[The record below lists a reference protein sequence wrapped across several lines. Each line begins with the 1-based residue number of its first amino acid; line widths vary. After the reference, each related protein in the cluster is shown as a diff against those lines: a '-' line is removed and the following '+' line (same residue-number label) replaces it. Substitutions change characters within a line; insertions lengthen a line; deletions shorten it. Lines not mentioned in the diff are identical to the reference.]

1 MPARSDFSEDRR
13 ACLASK
19 AGVVRQARR
28 SEIKVKFVL
37 VDRIV
42 ALEPGRRI
50 VARKALSLAE
60 EYLADHFPTFPVMP
74 GVLMVEAMTEA
85 AGWLLQ
91 ATHDFAYSTME
102 LAEVRNVTYKNFVRP
117 GEVLEIEVTARQIAP
132 GRSEF
137 DGIGRCNGLEMVRGR
152 LTLRHG
158 QADAAIHD
166 RIVAEAKARFALL
179 TPDLAVATTPAG
191 NT

>member
-1 MPARSDFSEDRR
+1 MAREPWRVWSLHRPVASE
-13 ACLASK
+13 AM
-19 AGVVRQARR
+19 
-28 SEIKVKFVL
+28 VKFVL
-37 VDRIV
+37 LDRIV
-42 ALEPGRRI
+42 VLEPGKRI

-91 ATHDFAYSTME
+91 ATHGFAYSTLE
-102 LAEVRNVTYKNFVRP
+102 LAEARNVTYKNFVRP
-117 GEVLEIEVTARQIAP
+117 GEVLEIEVNVRKSAD

-137 DGIGRCNGLEMVRGR
+137 DGVGRCNGLEMVRGR

-158 QADAAIHD
+158 RVTGQALHE
-166 RIVAEAKARFALL
+166 RIVRDAKARFDLL
-179 TPDLAVATTPAG
+179 AMDLDAGDAPAATQPAASG
-191 NT
+191 PASK

>member
-1 MPARSDFSEDRR
+1 M
-13 ACLASK
+13 
-19 AGVVRQARR
+19 
-28 SEIKVKFVL
+28 KFVL
-37 VDRIV
+37 LDRIV
-42 ALEPGRRI
+42 TLEPAQRI

-91 ATHDFAYSTME
+91 ATHNFAYSVME

-117 GEVLEIEVTARQIAP
+117 GEVLEIEVTVRQIGE

-152 LTLRHG
+152 LALRHG
-158 QADAAIHD
+158 RLDGVLHEQVVAAS
-166 RIVAEAKARFALL
+166 KARFGLL
-179 TPDLAVATTPAG
+179 AMDMGTAVTSDQ
-191 NT
+191 

>member
-1 MPARSDFSEDRR
+1 LSE
-13 ACLASK
+13 A
-19 AGVVRQARR
+19 V
-28 SEIKVKFVL
+28 VKFVL
-37 VDRIV
+37 LDRIV
-42 ALEPGRRI
+42 VLEPAKRI

-91 ATHDFAYSTME
+91 ASHDFAYSLLE

-117 GEVLEIEVTARQIAP
+117 GEVLEIEVTVRKAEP
-132 GRSEF
+132 GCTEF

-152 LTLRHG
+152 LSLRHG
-158 QADAAIHD
+158 RVSTDAMHD
-166 RIVAEAKARFALL
+166 RIVTDARARFGLLARDLSAGAL
-179 TPDLAVATTPAG
+179 PAG
-191 NT
+191 AAPGGSGPISQ

>member
-1 MPARSDFSEDRR
+1 M
-13 ACLASK
+13 
-19 AGVVRQARR
+19 
-28 SEIKVKFVL
+28 KFVL
-37 VDRIV
+37 LDRIV
-42 ALEPGRRI
+42 VLEPARRI

-91 ATHDFAYSTME
+91 ATHGFAYSMLE

-117 GEVLEIEVTARQIAP
+117 GEVLEIEVSVRKIQD

-158 QADAAIHD
+158 RVDGESLHE
-166 RIVAEAKARFALL
+166 RIVADAKARYGLL
-179 TPDLAVATTPAG
+179 AMDLDAGDAPVGSQPTASAPASK
-191 NT
+191 

>member
-1 MPARSDFSEDRR
+1 M
-13 ACLASK
+13 
-19 AGVVRQARR
+19 
-28 SEIKVKFVL
+28 KFVL
-37 VDRIV
+37 LDRIV
-42 ALEPGRRI
+42 ILEPAQRI

-91 ATHDFAYSTME
+91 STHDFAYSVME

-117 GEVLEIEVTARQIAP
+117 GEVLEIEVTVRQIGE

-137 DGIGRCNGLEMVRGR
+137 DGTGRCNGLEMVRGR
-152 LTLRHG
+152 LALRHG
-158 QADAAIHD
+158 RLDGVLHEQVVAA
-166 RIVAEAKARFALL
+166 AKGRFGLL
-179 TPDLAVATTPAG
+179 AMDMQTAVVSSQ
-191 NT
+191 

>member
-1 MPARSDFSEDRR
+1 M
-13 ACLASK
+13 
-19 AGVVRQARR
+19 
-28 SEIKVKFVL
+28 KFVL
-37 VDRIV
+37 LDRIV
-42 ALEPGRRI
+42 VLEPAKRI

-91 ATHDFAYSTME
+91 VTSGFAYSTLE

-117 GEVLEIEVTARQIAP
+117 GEVLEIEVTVRKADV
-132 GRSEF
+132 GRTEF
-137 DGIGRCNGLEMVRGR
+137 EGLGRCNGLEMVRGR

-158 QADAAIHD
+158 RLDDASLHEKIL
-166 RIVAEAKARFALL
+166 AEAKARFNLL
-179 TPDLAVATTPAG
+179 AFDLNAVAQMVSQ
-191 NT
+191 

>member
-1 MPARSDFSEDRR
+1 
-13 ACLASK
+13 
-19 AGVVRQARR
+19 
-28 SEIKVKFVL
+28 VKFVL
-37 VDRIV
+37 LDRIV
-42 ALEPGRRI
+42 VLEPARRI

-91 ATHDFAYSTME
+91 ATHNFAYSVME

-117 GEVLEIEVTARQIAP
+117 GEVLEIEVTVRQIGD

-152 LTLRHG
+152 LARRHG
-158 QADAAIHD
+158 RLDGKVHEQVVEDA
-166 RIVAEAKARFALL
+166 KGRFGLL
-179 TPDLAVATTPAG
+179 TWDMKAPVANDG
-191 NT
+191 